1 MGLMD
6 ATWLIVLL
14 GFALGVLTGA
24 VVYRLTRSNSA
35 KANKLEQEL
44 IQLQRLHESY
54 KEEVANH
61 FSKTSE
67 LVEDLTSD
75 YVKVYK
81 HLASGATNLANI
93 PPSEL
98 LINQQQE
105 NSLATIVNEVED
117 AVDDQDQD
125 SKPPVEPPKD
135 YAPKEEGAE
144 GTLSESFSVG
154 SGSKT
159 KPV

>member
-14 GFALGVLTGA
+14 GFALGILTGA
-24 VVYRLTRSNSA
+24 VVYRLTQSNSA

-117 AVDDQDQD
+117 AVDNQDQD

-154 SGSKT
+154 TGSKT

>member
-24 VVYRLTRSNSA
+24 VVYRLTQSNSA

-154 SGSKT
+154 TGSKT

>member
-24 VVYRLTRSNSA
+24 VVYRLTRSDSA

-44 IQLQRLHESY
+44 IQLQHQHESY
-54 KEEVANH
+54 KKEVSNH

-75 YVKVYK
+75 YVRVYK

-105 NSLATIVNEVED
+105 NSLATIVNEVEG
-117 AVDDQDQD
+117 AVEDQD

-135 YAPKEEGAE
+135 YAPKEEGSE

-154 SGSKT
+154 TESKT
-159 KPV
+159 KHV

>member
-14 GFALGVLTGA
+14 GFAFGVLTGA

-44 IQLQRLHESY
+44 IKLQRLHESY

-105 NSLATIVNEVED
+105 NSLAAIVNEVED

-154 SGSKT
+154 TGSKT

>member
-105 NSLATIVNEVED
+105 NSLAAIVNEVED

-154 SGSKT
+154 TGSKT

>member
-24 VVYRLTRSNSA
+24 VVYRLTQSNSA

-117 AVDDQDQD
+117 AVDNQDQD

-154 SGSKT
+154 TGSKT